1 MTRYTR
7 IESESEIGEMGIR
20 NWHTVVVFNNVE
32 FEQRK
37 YRMAEGETLEATK
50 QHESSKNST
59 LWKRNV
65 VRACGFLVLS

>member
-20 NWHTVVVFNNVE
+20 NWHTVVVPNNVE

-37 YRMAEGETLEATK
+37 YRKAEGETLEATK
-50 QHESSKNST
+50 
-59 LWKRNV
+59 
-65 VRACGFLVLS
+65 